1 LDYPASGAPI
11 NGAPAGLSNVTVI
24 AAGDTHS
31 LALKSDGTVVGWNG
45 ALVPAGLSN
54 VTAIAAGRNFSL
66 LITPTPPSPMLAA
79 AQEAGQFS
87 LMAPISV
94 SGFILESTDDL
105 SQPFEPEGS
114 GPTVITFG
122 D

>member
-1 LDYPASGAPI
+1 SFPRPEPLSTLTDLTAVSAGRTRVMALRGNGTVLDYPASGAPI

-54 VTAIAAGRNFSL
+54 VTAIAAGRNFS
-66 LITPTPPSPMLAA
+66 
-79 AQEAGQFS
+79 
-87 LMAPISV
+87 V
-94 SGFILESTDDL
+94 
-105 SQPFEPEGS
+105 
-114 GPTVITFG
+114 VI
-122 D
+122 